1 MKNFLHYK
9 PIYDKDTMEHWLSE
23 NKLYAYKA
31 SHFVTE
37 IEVGMICHS
46 MNSLKMSGENLI
58 DNVKLIK

>member
-31 SHFVTE
+31 SHFMTE

-46 MNSLKMSGENLI
+46 IM
-58 DNVKLIK
+58 